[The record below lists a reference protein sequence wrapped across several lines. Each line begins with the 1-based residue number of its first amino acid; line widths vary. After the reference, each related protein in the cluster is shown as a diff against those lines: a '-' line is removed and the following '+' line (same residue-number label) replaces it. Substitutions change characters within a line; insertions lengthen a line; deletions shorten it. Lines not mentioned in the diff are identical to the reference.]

1 MSSWAMYEP
10 LQSVTEQAPSQMPNQ
25 FYAGGTTLP
34 SNPHQASAPAKQYAE
49 ETKNVP
55 VPMPS
60 KKADA
65 SKMADVSDWY
75 ETSDWVFIGIAVLI
89 VDLVVL
95 FLVRFFPDVFG
106 RSINVWY
113 NRFKLEAVLSDVL
126 IIMLGFGIARYIY
139 TEYVYPNYDWNPMY
153 FTGLTVVVQ
162 VIHDILFYFGVI
174 KQVQPGTNNMMD
186 VFRDYANSGGA
197 KVVAADS
204 AMMVGSSFL
213 SMLLKVTPGPW
224 VAMIG
229 MLAVYTLPYILEQRN
244 DYNGV

>member
-1 MSSWAMYEP
+1 MSSWSMYEP
-10 LQSVTEQAPSQMPNQ
+10 IQSVTEQAPMMQPNQ
-25 FYAGGTTLP
+25 FYAGGNTLP
-34 SNPHQASAPAKQYAE
+34 SNPHQAQAPPKQYAE

-55 VPMPS
+55 VPA
-60 KKADA
+60 KKVEG

-75 ETSDWVFIGIAVLI
+75 DTSDWVFIGIAVLI
-89 VDLVVL
+89 VDVIVL
-95 FLVRFFPDVFG
+95 FLIRFFPDVFG
-106 RSINVWY
+106 RTINVWY
-113 NRFKLEAVLSDVL
+113 NRFKLEAVIADVF
-126 IIMLGFGIARYIY
+126 IILLGFGIARYIY

-174 KQVQPGTNNMMD
+174 KNVQPGSNAMMD
-186 VFRDYANSGGA
+186 VFRDYAESGGA

-204 AMMVGSSFL
+204 AMMVGSSVL

-229 MLAVYTLPYILEQRN
+229 MLAVYTVPYILEKRN
-244 DYNGV
+244 DYSGA